1 MICQKRAILGGL
13 WSGRVVCA
21 EAVAWC
27 RFVVFSECVSRNGFL
42 SIMICSNRWH
52 SHQAALRAAWWLC
65 QLLEQMIMLRKALWL
80 FANVCVCVCVC
91 VRVWSTSLVVL
102 RTGRSGRPSHWSM
115 CVCECRRVGMPQSI
129 ASLTHARAQ
138 TFDALRSLSSTAL
151 KACGFHRAKA
161 LKALRFACSEA
172 LKAQRFACTEGL
184 KAQWLA

>member
-91 VRVWSTSLVVL
+91 VVYIFGCFAHGAFGAAFALEHV
-102 RTGRSGRPSHWSM
+102 